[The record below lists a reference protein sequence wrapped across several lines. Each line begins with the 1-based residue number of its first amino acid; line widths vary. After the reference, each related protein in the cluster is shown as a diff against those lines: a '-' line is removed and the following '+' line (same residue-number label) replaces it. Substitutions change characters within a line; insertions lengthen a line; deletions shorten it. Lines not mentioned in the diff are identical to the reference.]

1 MEWRLGG
8 LDLLTTKDDAA
19 GVLWGLGGVA
29 PGDIGERSAPE
40 IKKGGWQVLRE
51 YVNPPLT
58 TLIAV
63 PTQPCPI
70 SIFLPCCY
78 SHYTILNHR
87 YRTYH
92 RNQPQV

>member
-51 YVNPPLT
+51 YVSKTGMSLMV
-58 TLIAV
+58 V
-63 PTQPCPI
+63 PTQLYPI
-70 SIFLPCCY
+70 FTSSLYCF
-78 SHYTILNHR
+78 SRSTILLPRYPIFHR
-87 YRTYH
+87 SQR
-92 RNQPQV
+92 PV

>member
-51 YVNPPLT
+51 YVDLPRT
-58 TLIAV
+58 SLIEV
-63 PTQPCPI
+63 PTQLCPT
-70 SIFLPCCY
+70 STFSPCCC
-78 SHYTILNHR
+78 SRSTILNPH
-87 YRTYH
+87 YQTYH
-92 RNQPQV
+92 HNRLQV